1 MQASACWDFSSESE
15 TLDALL
21 DLESEQEFTK
31 RTVGLR
37 GLQSRRARSRCVLA
51 YCKVMVRE
59 WSCSE
64 EVFIKCLPCAR
75 AFVSCEGLKD
85 ERAHL
90 IWELDVQKF
99 MCNKVCAHKGTLG
112 KGGFLVFCY
121 CFFFLL
127 QFSYFMC
134 LSVSACM
141 YVYTPWVCGTFGG

>member
-37 GLQSRRARSRCVLA
+37 GLQSRRARSHCVLA

-64 EVFIKCLPCAR
+64 EVVIKCLPCAR
-75 AFVSCEGLKD
+75 DFVNHEGFKD
-85 ERAHL
+85 ERACL
-90 IWELDVQKF
+90 IRDPDIQKF
-99 MCNKVCAHKGTLG
+99 MCNKVWAYKW
-112 KGGFLVFCY
+112 KKY
-121 CFFFLL
+121 
-127 QFSYFMC
+127 
-134 LSVSACM
+134 
-141 YVYTPWVCGTFGG
+141 